1 MQPTLNIRTKTLHLH
16 LAPGS
21 ELPPAVLAT
30 AERIAPAV
38 GASERFSLTIRH
50 GAELVTDHKTG
61 LMWPVYESE
70 QSMDYDALE
79 KHVTGLRLGGFADW
93 RTPTVEERESI
104 RDLSRYNP
112 ALFEP
117 LKSRSN
123 GWEWTCTPCAWS
135 KDDAGVPA
143 AFWQVYGLYGHL
155 DDGHRDDRAFAR
167 PCRFVAR
174 AGQ

>member
-1 MQPTLNIRTKTLHLH
+1 MSPSLKIRTESLHIYLGNNEQ
-16 LAPGS
+16 LGALFESSCAP
-21 ELPPAVLAT
+21 AINF
-30 AERIAPAV
+30 AERFTLAI
-38 GASERFSLTIRH
+38 IH

-70 QSMDYDALE
+70 QPMDYDALE
-79 KHVTGLRLGGFADW
+79 KHVAGLRLGSFADW
-93 RTPTVEERESI
+93 RTPTAEERESI
-104 RDLSRYNP
+104 RDLSRCKP

-123 GWEWTCTPCAWS
+123 DWEWTCTPCAWS
-135 KDDAGVPA
+135 KDDAGVPS
-143 AFWQVYGLYGHL
+143 AFWQVDGYYGYLNY
-155 DDGHRDDRAFAR
+155 DYRDGKAFAR

>member
-1 MQPTLNIRTKTLHLH
+1 MQPTLNIRTKTLELH

-21 ELPPAVLAT
+21 ELPASVLST
-30 AERIAPAV
+30 VERVAPAFS
-38 GASERFSLTIRH
+38 ASERFSFTIRH

-61 LMWPVYESE
+61 LMWPAYESE
-70 QSMDYDALE
+70 QAMDYDALE
-79 KHVTGLRLGGFADW
+79 KHVAGLRLGGFADW

-104 RDLSRYNP
+104 RDLSRCKP

-135 KDDAGVPA
+135 MDDAGVPS
-143 AFWQVYGLYGHL
+143 AFWQVGGHYGRLGGDYRL
-155 DDGHRDDRAFAR
+155 SKAFAR